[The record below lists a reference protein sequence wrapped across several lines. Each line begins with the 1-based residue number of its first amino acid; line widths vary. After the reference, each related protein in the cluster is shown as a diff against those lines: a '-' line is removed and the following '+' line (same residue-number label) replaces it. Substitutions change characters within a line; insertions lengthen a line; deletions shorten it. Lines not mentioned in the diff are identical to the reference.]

1 MRTKT
6 TREFIE
12 EAKLIHGNKYDYS
25 LVNYIN
31 NSTKVK
37 IKCNC
42 CGKYFMQVAGSHLKH
57 DGCFC
62 YKNDRKSLKQFI
74 EEANK
79 VHNNKYD
86 YSLVNYIN
94 NSTKVK
100 IICKLHGIF
109 EQIPKDHINKKY
121 NCPRCS
127 NITNLT
133 DFIEKANKIHNNKY
147 DYKLSIYINARTKI
161 KIICPKHGI
170 FEQMPYVHLNGSGC
184 PYCKNSHGEEKIFSY
199 LTKNKISFETQK
211 TFDDL
216 KNKRKLSYDFYIP
229 NKDLLIE
236 YNGKQHY
243 INGFGSTTHEW
254 HKQLHRDWL
263 KRKYAKENG
272 ITLLVIPYTQFNN
285 INKILEEKL
294 V

>member
-86 YSLVNYIN
+86 YSKVKYIN
-94 NSTKVK
+94 SQTKVC
-100 IICKLHGIF
+100 IICPEHGEF
-109 EQIPKDHINKKY
+109 WQRLADHLNGKGCPK
-121 NCPRCS
+121 CAS
-127 NITNLT
+127 NMQSDTEN
-133 DFIEKANKIHNNKY
+133 FIRRAKEVHGDKY
-147 DYKLSIYINARTKI
+147 DYSKAVYKSSFEKVC
-161 KIICPKHGI
+161 IICP
-170 FEQMPYVHLNGSGC
+170 E
-184 PYCKNSHGEEKIFSY
+184 HGEFMQTPHHHLEGHGCKKCANVKIGLSKVMA
-199 LTKNKISFETQK
+199 LET
-211 TFDDL
+211 F
-216 KNKRKLSYDFYIP
+216 I
-229 NKDLLIE
+229 
-236 YNGKQHY
+236 
-243 INGFGSTTHEW
+243 
-254 HKQLHRDWL
+254 
-263 KRKYAKENG
+263 
-272 ITLLVIPYTQFNN
+272 
-285 INKILEEKL
+285 
-294 V
+294 